1 MKIKANRQK
10 AIEDVADTLGL
21 TKLEVA
27 TIDKIYRSKT
37 VLTINDFPAIQRAII
52 PKMEYEFFNGLR
64 DGNDPIKLYPEGE
77 KIAQQVECRLQ
88 TLKAI
93 KDGLY
98 MFPEYVLQKVV

>member
-1 MKIKANRQK
+1 
-10 AIEDVADTLGL
+10 
-21 TKLEVA
+21 
-27 TIDKIYRSKT
+27 
-37 VLTINDFPAIQRAII
+37 
-52 PKMEYEFFNGLR
+52 MEYEFFDGLR